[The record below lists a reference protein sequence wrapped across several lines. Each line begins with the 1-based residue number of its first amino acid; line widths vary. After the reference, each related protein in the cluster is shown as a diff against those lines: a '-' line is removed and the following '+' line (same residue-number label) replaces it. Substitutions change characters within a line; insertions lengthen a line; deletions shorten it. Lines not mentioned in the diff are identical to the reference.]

1 MSRSGRESEGRCRQR
16 PKGPGSPEAADTV
29 PVEKGFTG
37 NENEVAHQGLGDE
50 HSVERVS
57 MRTRQRAGSSCL
69 LESYW
74 QFIEPFCGYGASDV
88 GYKLVHGRQPTETVL
103 GRDFPGRRGTDQ
115 FVVRLVSNGPS
126 GGKRQPIAA
135 GEPPY

>member
-1 MSRSGRESEGRCRQR
+1 MPAKPKDARLTRGGGHRTGR
-16 PKGPGSPEAADTV
+16 KGIHW
-29 PVEKGFTG
+29 
-37 NENEVAHQGLGDE
+37 NENEVARQGLGDE

-88 GYKLVHGRQPTETVL
+88 GYKLVHAGNLPRRCLVVISQA
-103 GRDFPGRRGTDQ
+103 RRGTDQ